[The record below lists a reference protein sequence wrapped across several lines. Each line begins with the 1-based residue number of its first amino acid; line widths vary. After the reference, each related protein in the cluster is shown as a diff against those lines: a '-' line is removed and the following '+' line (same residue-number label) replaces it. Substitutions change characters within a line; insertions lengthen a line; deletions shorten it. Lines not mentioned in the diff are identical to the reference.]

1 MIDISDKKI
10 VMRKAKAKGEIKLKN
25 ETIKAIKKNMIKK
38 GDALTVAKV
47 AGLNAVK
54 NTSILIPMCHP
65 VPVSSVNIDF
75 ILREN
80 SVICTCEVKAEYKTG
95 VEMEALT
102 GVSVALLTIWDM
114 VKYLEKD
121 ENGQYPETRIT
132 NIEIVKKV
140 KGNDFFRLEGNMKK
154 YFPKNFNSKRTVK
167 EVRKEISKVGE

>member
-38 GDALTVAKV
+38 GDALTVAKI

-54 NTSILIPMCHP
+54 NTSMLIPMCHP
-65 VPVSSVNIDF
+65 VPVSAVNIDF

-80 SVICTCEVKAEYKTG
+80 SVICSCEVKAEYKTG

-121 ENGQYPETRIT
+121 EDGQYPETRIT
-132 NIEIVKKV
+132 NVEVVEKV
-140 KGNDFFRLEGNMKK
+140 KGE
-154 YFPKNFNSKRTVK
+154 
-167 EVRKEISKVGE
+167 

>member
-10 VMRKAKAKGEIKLKN
+10 VKRTAKARGAIKLKN
-25 ETIKAIKKNMIKK
+25 ETIKKIKEKKIKK
-38 GDALTVAKV
+38 GDVLTVARV

-65 VPVSSVNIDF
+65 VPISSVNLDF

-80 SVICTCEVKAEYKTG
+80 SVVCSCEVKAEYKTG

-102 GVSVALLTIWDM
+102 GAGVALLTIWDM

-121 ENGQYPETRIT
+121 GNGQYPETKIT
-132 NIEIVKKV
+132 NVEVVKKV
-140 KGNDFFRLEGNMKK
+140 KGD
-154 YFPKNFNSKRTVK
+154 
-167 EVRKEISKVGE
+167 

>member
-1 MIDISDKKI
+1 MIDISEKPTVK
-10 VMRKAKAKGEIKLKN
+10 RKAQAKGEIKLKK
-25 ETIKAIKKNMIKK
+25 ETIKAIKENKIKK
-38 GDALTVAKV
+38 GDALTVARV

-54 NTSILIPMCHP
+54 NTHIIIPMCHP

-80 SVICTCEVKAEYKTG
+80 SVVCSCEVKAEYKTG

-121 ENGQYPETRIT
+121 EKGQYPETRIM
-132 NIEIVKKV
+132 NVEVVEK
-140 KGNDFFRLEGNMKK
+140 MK
-154 YFPKNFNSKRTVK
+154 
-167 EVRKEISKVGE
+167 EE

>member
-1 MIDISDKKI
+1 MIDVSEKPTVK
-10 VMRKAKAKGEIKLKN
+10 RRAQAKGEIKLKK
-25 ETIKAIKKNMIKK
+25 ETIKAIKENKIKK
-38 GDALTVAKV
+38 GDALTVARV

-54 NTSILIPMCHP
+54 NTHIIIPMCHP

-80 SVICTCEVKAEYKTG
+80 SVVCSCEVKAEYKTG

-121 ENGQYPETRIT
+121 EKGQYPETRIM
-132 NIEIVKKV
+132 NIEVVEKV
-140 KGNDFFRLEGNMKK
+140 KGD
-154 YFPKNFNSKRTVK
+154 
-167 EVRKEISKVGE
+167 